1 MQGTWL
7 VTIPPL
13 LVVFTVFFTRRMLFS
28 LLVGLAGGALI
39 ACDGNILEAASL
51 GIKRLFES
59 TGLSAIGSV
68 DAIINN
74 WNLLIFSFL
83 ICIGILITLLGY
95 TGAAQAYAKLVHKRV
110 KTKKQAQAA
119 SLLLSLIFF
128 IDDYF
133 SALTVGSVMRPVA
146 ALYKIH
152 PVKLAFLTTAMA
164 TPLTIL
170 SPISSWVGEIMLQFK
185 QVGISQTANSLV
197 YADPF
202 YIFVCSIPFITYA
215 IFMLISTWYIVLRS
229 ISYGPMKQYET
240 ATAANSIPDPSL
252 HNKHAGSLLDFFFPI
267 IALMMTIAITLLATG
282 NWTLFGGTAT
292 LLQALKNGSMSQ
304 ALALGGIVS
313 VIATFIFLYV
323 RKKIK
328 SSQIGT
334 ICKNGVLLMYSSIL
348 MLICAWG
355 LGSLLKNDLKT
366 GFYIAHLLGTIIH
379 AWVLPLICFSLS
391 ALIATLIGSAWAAIS
406 LMLPIVVPM
415 LISLMGF
422 ENMVL
427 LEQLPLLLPVIGA
440 TLSGCILGTHISL
453 IADNPIMAAASTG
466 ADHLEHIKTLFW
478 YAFPAATSSALAYT
492 IIGIGLPSLGL
503 INSSLLGFACGAFF
517 MIILLEVAHHF
528 WNRK

>member
-28 LLVGLAGGALI
+28 LLVGLIAGALI
-39 ACDGNILEAASL
+39 ACDCNLIKAASL
-51 GIKRLFES
+51 SIKRLFES
-59 TGLSAIGSV
+59 TGLANIGSV

-95 TGAAQAYAKLVHKRV
+95 TGAAQAYAQLVRKRV
-110 KTKKQAQAA
+110 KTKKQAEAA
-119 SLLLSLIFF
+119 SLLLSSIFF

-170 SPISSWVGEIMLQFK
+170 SPISSWVGEIMLQFR

-215 IFMLISTWYIVLRS
+215 LFMLISSWYIVLRS

-240 ATAANSIPDPSL
+240 VTAANNPEGHTI
-252 HNKHAGSLLDFFFPI
+252 HGKRAGSLFDFFLPI
-267 IALMMTIAITLLATG
+267 IILMATIFITLLATG
-282 NWTLFGGTAT
+282 NWTFFGGTAT
-292 LLQALKNGSMSQ
+292 FLQALKNGSMSQ
-304 ALALGGIVS
+304 ALALGGIVG
-313 VIATFIFLYV
+313 VFITFIFLYM

-334 ICKNGVLLMYSSIL
+334 ICKNGFFLMYPSIL

-366 GFYIAHLLGTIIH
+366 GLYIAHLLGTIIH
-379 AWVLPLICFSLS
+379 VWILPLVCFALS
-391 ALIATLIGSAWAAIS
+391 ALIATLIGSAWATIG

-415 LISLMGF
+415 LVSLMGF
-422 ENMVL
+422 EQMVL

-478 YAFPAATSSALAYT
+478 YAFPAAISSALTYT
-492 IIGIGLPSLGL
+492 IIGIGLPSIGL
-503 INSSLLGFACGAFF
+503 INSSLLGFACGATV
-517 MIILLEVAHHF
+517 MIVLLEGANRF
-528 WNRK
+528 WGRK

>member
-13 LVVFTVFFTRRMLFS
+13 LVVVTVFFTRRMLFS
-28 LLVGLAGGALI
+28 LLVGIACGALI
-39 ACDGNILEAASL
+39 ACDGTLICATSL

-59 TGLSAIGSV
+59 TGLSNIGSF

-83 ICIGILITLLGY
+83 LCIGILITLLGY
-95 TGAAQAYAKLVHKRV
+95 TGAAQAYARLVHKRV

-185 QVGISQTANSLV
+185 QVGISQTANSLI

-202 YIFVCSIPFITYA
+202 YVFVCSIPFIIYA
-215 IFMLISTWYIVLRS
+215 VFMVISAWYIVLRS
-229 ISYGPMKQYET
+229 ISYGPMKEYET
-240 ATAANSIPDPSL
+240 ITAENKPEDHTL
-252 HNKHAGSLLDFFFPI
+252 HGNHHGSLFDFFFPI
-267 IALMMTIAITLLATG
+267 IILMATIAITLLATG
-282 NWTLFGGTAT
+282 NWTFFGGTAS
-292 LLQALKNGSMSQ
+292 LIQALKNGSMSQ
-304 ALALGGIVS
+304 ALALGGIIS
-313 VIATFIFLYV
+313 VITTFIFLLA

-328 SSQIGT
+328 LSQIGM
-334 ICKNGVLLMYSSIL
+334 ICKEGVLLMYASIL
-348 MLICAWG
+348 MLICAWA
-355 LGSLLKNDLKT
+355 LGSLLKNDLQT

-379 AWVLPLICFSLS
+379 AWVLPVICFVLS
-391 ALIATLIGSAWAAIS
+391 ALIATLIGSAWATIG
-406 LMLPIVVPM
+406 LMLPIVIPM
-415 LISLMGF
+415 LVTLMGYDH
-422 ENMVL
+422 MVFMD
-427 LEQLPLLLPVIGA
+427 QLPLLLPVIGA

-466 ADHLEHIKTLFW
+466 ANHLEHIKTLFW
-478 YAFPAATSSALAYT
+478 YAFPAAFSSAISYT
-492 IIGIGLPSLGL
+492 LIGISLTSLGL
-503 INSSLLGFACGAFF
+503 VKSTLLGFVCGALI
-517 MIILLEVAHHF
+517 MIILLEAAHHY
-528 WNRK
+528 WNKK